1 MNTQLHQEEVNTKF
15 KEDIF
20 NKYLEAYQEDML
32 RIIHKHRRSNHILSV
47 EEIASE
53 ANLLI
58 SKKKDHITSIDDFNE
73 NNFKKIAY
81 AYVRNAIKWSAWRE
95 NDSKQKQAVVD
106 GFMYDSDSGETLTT
120 FDFAL
125 SQSDYSE
132 QDETDLYDK
141 EDRNKNNINF
151 FRTFLNESEC
161 EIINH
166 LLEEKSVYEIADIY
180 EISRQAVDFKIQD
193 IRAKI
198 KNHPDFRDGF
208 SSKSVKDETFES
220 ISKGTNAIDDFFN
233 EKKEVFSDS
242 DLNYL
247 KNILLSAPKFYTA
260 EEINKKYFNSK
271 FSEVLIYKRAR
282 SIGLNFLMIRKR
294 PDYVFNESQEKF
306 LADLF
311 ESGCDATTIANKL
324 GFSEKSIIH
333 KQYHMFKKGIFHETF
348 KQRNNRLK
356 LLKRVFKSKL
366 FDYRRPK
373 KYELT
378 DSDRE
383 NILNI
388 LKIQGDKYN
397 LKNISRKLKIPLKVI
412 SGYRSILIRKKFLPK
427 LGDKKR
433 MKFSK
438 KQHSD
443 LIASINQGKNIKYVI
458 EKTGINEGS
467 LKGMCLNAYKNK
479 LITKDQLVNF
489 YKIT

>member
-1 MNTQLHQEEVNTKF
+1 
-15 KEDIF
+15 
-20 NKYLEAYQEDML
+20 
-32 RIIHKHRRSNHILSV
+32 
-47 EEIASE
+47 
-53 ANLLI
+53 
-58 SKKKDHITSIDDFNE
+58 
-73 NNFKKIAY
+73 
-81 AYVRNAIKWSAWRE
+81 
-95 NDSKQKQAVVD
+95 
-106 GFMYDSDSGETLTT
+106 
-120 FDFAL
+120 
-125 SQSDYSE
+125 
-132 QDETDLYDK
+132 
-141 EDRNKNNINF
+141 
-151 FRTFLNESEC
+151 
-161 EIINH
+161 
-166 LLEEKSVYEIADIY
+166 
-180 EISRQAVDFKIQD
+180 
-193 IRAKI
+193 
-198 KNHPDFRDGF
+198 
-208 SSKSVKDETFES
+208 
-220 ISKGTNAIDDFFN
+220 

-366 FDYRRPK
+366 FDYQRPK

-427 LGDKKR
+427 LGDK
-433 MKFSK
+433 
-438 KQHSD
+438 
-443 LIASINQGKNIKYVI
+443 
-458 EKTGINEGS
+458 
-467 LKGMCLNAYKNK
+467 
-479 LITKDQLVNF
+479 
-489 YKIT
+489 